1 MFKSSILA
9 GMFIAVAGM
18 LYLIIGGIEGA
29 ILFSVGLLGVVIFN
43 AHLFT
48 GKAGFVSS
56 IKDVTNLFYIILVGN
71 MIGVALVSL
80 PMRLAEYNLTDVAD
94 ELIKLRL
101 DSSYVS
107 CYIKGMFCGLL
118 MTTAVY
124 GVTKNTYLPLV
135 FSVPA
140 FILCGF
146 YHSIADWSYWLM
158 SSYDL
163 NYLGKW
169 VVIVLGNF
177 VGCNLPNLL
186 RLRSI

>member
-94 ELIKLRL
+94 ELIKLHIR
-101 DSSYVS
+101 
-107 CYIKGMFCGLL
+107 F
-118 MTTAVY
+118 AER
-124 GVTKNTYLPLV
+124 
-135 FSVPA
+135 F
-140 FILCGF
+140 
-146 YHSIADWSYWLM
+146 
-158 SSYDL
+158 
-163 NYLGKW
+163 
-169 VVIVLGNF
+169 
-177 VGCNLPNLL
+177 
-186 RLRSI
+186 